1 MTTMTARGGAG
12 EIRRPLSPMERW
24 YWICDQISPLNVIAR
39 VHVAGAWAPQDVAW
53 AGARLADEH
62 PLLRVAVAA
71 EPDGSRPRFVAAR
84 DPRIPIRTVH
94 CDKPAADRWE
104 REVNDVELVTSL
116 DWCEGPMAR
125 IVDVARDAAGA
136 EPESHDLILTVSH
149 VIADASAAL
158 ELLRRLVELAAG
170 RAAATGTAAGA
181 DTAPPTLR
189 PREPLPPPE
198 ALLPKRIN
206 GLPRAAHLVA
216 WLVAD
221 WITAALA
228 RPRRLAPTVPL
239 PPDQRRTQLI
249 RRELDATQLD
259 KVIAR
264 CRREKVTVHS
274 ALAAAMA
281 LAVSDSVA
289 DAGRAGRR
297 RRTAIVTIGSPVD
310 FRAELVPPVG
320 RQDAGAYVAAVPLYV
335 PAGPAVDLWAA
346 ARSAFRDLRRSKRFH
361 HHLALVSMLRFMCP
375 PSVGR
380 SARAVTLVDRVVPDT
395 CLSNVGRHDFP
406 GRVGRWQLSGAQFVS
421 GISLNGYLTATV
433 TTSHGALHWNFT
445 YIEGAVTRKHAEQ
458 IAHQAVRILVSG
470 PGPDETKPLDSRYA
484 ETPASTTTR
493 G

>member
-1 MTTMTARGGAG
+1 MIAKAPRGEAG

-39 VHVAGAWAPQDVAW
+39 VHVAGSWAPRDIAW

-62 PLLRVAVAA
+62 PLLRVAIAA

-84 DPRIPIRTVH
+84 DPRIPVRTVR
-94 CDKPAADRWE
+94 CDEPAPDRWE
-104 REVNDVELVTSL
+104 REVNDAELVTSL
-116 DWCEGPMAR
+116 DWREGPLAR
-125 IVDVARDAAGA
+125 IVDVAQGPPGTER
-136 EPESHDLILTVSH
+136 ETHDLILTVPH
-149 VIADASAAL
+149 IIADASAAL
-158 ELLRRLVELAAG
+158 ELLRRLVELAAA
-170 RAAATGTAAGA
+170 RAAG
-181 DTAPPTLR
+181 TAPPALR

-206 GLPRAAHLVA
+206 GVPRAAHLVA
-216 WLVAD
+216 WLVVG
-221 WITAALA
+221 WITAAIA
-228 RPRRLAPTVPL
+228 RPGRLAPTVPV
-239 PPDQRRTQLI
+239 PPDQRRTRLI

-259 KVIAR
+259 KLIAR
-264 CRREKVTVHS
+264 CRREQVTVHS

-281 LAVSDSVA
+281 LAVPDPVA
-289 DAGRAGRR
+289 AAASAGRR
-297 RRTAIVTIGSPVD
+297 RRTATVAIGSPVD

-335 PAGPAVDLWAA
+335 PVGPAVDLWAA
-346 ARSAFRDLRRSKRFH
+346 ARSAFRDLRRSKRFCQ
-361 HHLALVSMLRFMCP
+361 HLALVSMLRFMCP

-406 GRVGRWQLSGAQFVS
+406 DRIGRWRLSGAQFVS

-445 YIEGAVTRKHAEQ
+445 YIESAVTREHAEQ
-458 IAHQAVRILVSG
+458 IAHRAVRILVSG
-470 PGPDETKPLDSRYA
+470 LGPDQTKPLDSRLA
-484 ETPASTTTR
+484 ETPGSTRTR